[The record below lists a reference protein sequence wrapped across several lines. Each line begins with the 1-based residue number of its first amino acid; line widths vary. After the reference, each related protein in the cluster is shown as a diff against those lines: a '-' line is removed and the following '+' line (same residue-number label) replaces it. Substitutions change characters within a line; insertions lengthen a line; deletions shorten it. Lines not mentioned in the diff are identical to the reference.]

1 MNDLGP
7 VGLAAR
13 APWLAPAR
21 GALARAL
28 ESARLPH
35 AVLLQGLPGLGK
47 AALAQWLARL
57 ALCDQPGEAP
67 CGACVSCHL
76 HATDTHPDLMRV
88 GLVEDRKQ
96 VAVEDIR
103 ELTARLGLKSFRGGR
118 KVGIVDPAD
127 AMNLSGANALLKT
140 LEEPPP
146 GTLLILTVARP
157 DRLPATVASRC
168 QRVAI
173 AVPETAVALAWLA
186 EQAGAGGEGGVD
198 WAGPLALAAGAPLGA
213 LRLAERG
220 GATLDRDMAE
230 IPAMLSQGNAD
241 LVGLAERFQQH
252 LPAERLRWM
261 ENWVTDRIRKG
272 LTATVPGHSP
282 STPGLPAVARTRHI
296 QSLFGALDELRA
308 AQAALG
314 GSANVALLW
323 ERLLTLLAQ
332 ELAGLRAGRAAR

>member
-1 MNDLGP
+1 MSEVGP
-7 VGLAAR
+7 VELAAG
-13 APWLAPAR
+13 APWLASAR
-21 GALARAL
+21 SSLARSLKAG
-28 ESARLPH
+28 RLPH
-35 AVLLQGLPGLGK
+35 ALLLQGLPGLGK
-47 AALAQWLARL
+47 AALAEWLARL
-57 ALCDQPGEAP
+57 ALCDDPGATP
-67 CGACVSCHL
+67 CGTCVSCRL
-76 HATDTHPDLMRV
+76 HAAGTHPDLVRV

-96 VAVEDIR
+96 IAVDDIR

-127 AMNLSGANALLKT
+127 AMNANGANALLKT

-168 QRVAI
+168 QRLAI
-173 AVPETAVALAWLA
+173 AVPVTAVALAWLA
-186 EQAGAGGEGGVD
+186 EQAGADGPEVD
-198 WAGPLALAAGAPLGA
+198 WRGPLALAAGAPLGA

-230 IPAMLSQGNAD
+230 IPRMLSQGDAD

-261 ENWVTDRIRKG
+261 ENWVTERIRKG
-272 LTATVPGHSP
+272 LTAPVAGH
-282 STPGLPAVARTRHI
+282 TPANTGLPAVGRTRHI
-296 QSLFGALDELRA
+296 QALFVALDELRA

-323 ERLLTLLAQ
+323 ERLLALLAQ
-332 ELAGLRAGRAAR
+332 ELAGLRAGRAVR